1 MPDVIINLSMGK
13 ITLIGNGLF
22 SEGLKDPCP
31 YCLQDD
37 CYGNCD
43 GSTGQW
49 REGLESGEEMVDRQ
63 IYNAT
68 VDGIESLAL
77 ALLSKGALRYDDT
90 RLKEALETSLAA
102 AANNR
107 A

>member
-13 ITLIGNGLF
+13 ITLIGNGLS
-22 SEGLKDPCP
+22 SEELKDPCP

-43 GSTGQW
+43 GSAGDVD
-49 REGLESGEEMVDRQ
+49 GLESEEEMVDRQ

-68 VDGIESLAL
+68 IDGIESLTL
-77 ALLSKGALRYDDT
+77 ALLSNGALRYDDPK
-90 RLKEALETSLAA
+90 LKEALETSLAA